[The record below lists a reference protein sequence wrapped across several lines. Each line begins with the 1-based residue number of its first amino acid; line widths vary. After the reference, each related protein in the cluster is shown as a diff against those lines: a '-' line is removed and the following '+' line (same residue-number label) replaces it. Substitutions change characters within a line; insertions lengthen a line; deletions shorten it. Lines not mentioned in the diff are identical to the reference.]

1 MSRLHWLVAIAA
13 ALPATPSFSQQVERQ
28 DSNAPNQVTFRVK
41 SNHASKVQ
49 IAYYSQTRRGHA
61 WPGGSQVY
69 ALNDYN
75 VHTHTLTCV
84 PGEKICY
91 GAWVTGS
98 GTKHWGVGPNNRY
111 GCSNCCTTCGSGGL
125 SRTLNP

>member
-1 MSRLHWLVAIAA
+1 MSGLHWGVALAIA
-13 ALPATPSFSQQVERQ
+13 LSTPAFAQTERQ
-28 DSNAPNQVTFRVK
+28 NSNAPNQLTFRVK
-41 SNHASKVQ
+41 SNHANKVQ

-69 ALNDYN
+69 SLNDYN
-75 VHTHTLTCV
+75 VHTHTLTCS

-98 GTKHWGVGPNNRY
+98 GAKYWGVGPNNRY
-111 GCSNCCTTCGSGGL
+111 GCTSCCSTCGAGTVSY
-125 SRTLNP
+125 TLNP